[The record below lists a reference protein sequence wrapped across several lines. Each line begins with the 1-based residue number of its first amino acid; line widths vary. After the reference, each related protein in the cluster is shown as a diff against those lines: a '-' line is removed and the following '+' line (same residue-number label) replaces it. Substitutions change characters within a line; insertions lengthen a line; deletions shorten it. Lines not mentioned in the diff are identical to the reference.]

1 MGRKVTIGARPQR
14 VLGFDIEAR
23 PLGWYGG
30 DWVHKETTAIA
41 WAWADDPE
49 GTVEVHMLNR
59 RAGSGKAMLKAFYK
73 AYQAADVVTGHYIRG
88 FDLPVLQWSYAEYE
102 LPLLGS
108 ILTHDTKGDLLKMQG
123 LSKSQ
128 ENLGSF
134 VGTPA
139 PKVAMNMDNWRE
151 ANRLTPKGL
160 KLVEERVVGDVIQ
173 QLQMRS
179 ELMRRGLLGPPKM
192 WTPGESIRAGTY
204 TP

>member
-1 MGRKVTIGARPQR
+1 MKVSIGARPPR

-49 GTVEVHMLNR
+49 TTIEVHMLTR
-59 RAGSGKAMLKAFYK
+59 RAGSGRAMLRAFYK
-73 AYQAADVVTGHYIRG
+73 AYQEADVVTGHYIRG

-102 LPLLGS
+102 LPLLGAK
-108 ILTHDTKGDLLKMQG
+108 LTHDTKGDLIKMQG

-128 ENLGSF
+128 ENLGSAM
-134 VGTPA
+134 GIDA
-139 PKVAMNMDNWRE
+139 PKVAMSMDNWRE

-160 KLVEERVVGDVIQ
+160 ALVEERVKGDVIQ
-173 QLQMRS
+173 QLQMRA
-179 ELMRRGLLGPPKM
+179 ELMRRGLIGPPKL
-192 WTPGESIRAGTY
+192 WTPGESIRAGGY